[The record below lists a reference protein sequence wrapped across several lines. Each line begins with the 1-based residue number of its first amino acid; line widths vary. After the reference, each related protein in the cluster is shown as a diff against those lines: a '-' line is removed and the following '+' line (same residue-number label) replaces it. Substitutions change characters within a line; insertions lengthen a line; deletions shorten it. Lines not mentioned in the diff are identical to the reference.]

1 MEEDVRIQLFQS
13 IENND
18 LDGVIDCIQ
27 EGVNLHEVDAVSPFY
42 HNVLKTFI

>member
-18 LDGVIDCIQ
+18 IDGVIDCIEQ
-27 EGVNLHEVDAVSPFY
+27 GVNLHEVDAVSSFELNY
-42 HNVLKTFI
+42 VIFI

>member
-27 EGVNLHEVDAVSPFY
+27 EGVNLHEVDAVSPF
-42 HNVLKTFI
+42 TIMF